1 VIREPGNERRQLGVI
16 TGIIAHLDVGAQAM
30 AARTTYGAP

>member
-1 VIREPGNERRQLGVI
+1 VI
-16 TGIIAHLDVGAQAM
+16 TGIIAHLDAGAQAM